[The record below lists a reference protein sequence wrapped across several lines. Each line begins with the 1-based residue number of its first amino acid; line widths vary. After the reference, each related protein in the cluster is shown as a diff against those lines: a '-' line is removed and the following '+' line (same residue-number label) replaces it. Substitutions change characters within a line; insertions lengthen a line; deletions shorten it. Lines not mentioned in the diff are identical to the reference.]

1 MNGVNEKPIL
11 KTFYKDREVG
21 IIEFD
26 TPTSCIF
33 TYSDEWIKDGYAISP
48 VIPLTGDTSSKS
60 VVNFLRNLF
69 PEGSAFDVLLQTS
82 NLSKT
87 NLLGILTAIGWD
99 TAGAF
104 TFSKSLIKR
113 KTELRPILQK
123 ELAAKL
129 EKGLTDDIA
138 RWDGKFRLS
147 VAGVQN
153 KLNVYIDKSGDKYL
167 ADGAYASTHI
177 LKFAS
182 RQFPSIV
189 VNELFCMR
197 LAQASGIDVAEVHHE
212 RVENH
217 SMLVVKRFDRRLNED
232 SVAKRHMVDGCQA
245 LDLPPEYKYE
255 QNFGSG
261 KDVAHIRDGVSLQK
275 LIGFAQQCN
284 FPAIVIQ
291 KLLGWLAFNLLVGNS
306 DAHGKNV
313 SFYMNEN
320 GVTLTP
326 FYDLVSVVFES
337 QKQTDLDTQLAM
349 AVGDNFN
356 INEITAYDLLSF
368 ADESGVKF
376 DLLQRRL
383 KKVISSVSSG
393 LEKLD
398 FSKDGLDDVQLKDI
412 EALKALTRERCDYF
426 IEQSKQFKSV
436 IEAAF

>member
-1 MNGVNEKPIL
+1 MSGANDKPIL
-11 KTFYKDREVG
+11 KTFYKEREVG
-21 IIEFD
+21 VIEFD
-26 TPTSCIF
+26 TPTSCSF
-33 TYSDEWIKDGYAISP
+33 NYSEEWKKDGYAISP
-48 VIPLTGDTSSKS
+48 VIPLTGVTSSKS

-104 TFSKSLIKR
+104 TFSKSLVQT
-113 KTELRPILQK
+113 KTELRPILQR

-129 EKGLTDDIA
+129 DKGLTDDIA

-153 KLNVYIDKSGDKYL
+153 KLNVFIDKSGDKYL

-182 RQFPSIV
+182 KQFPSIV

-212 RVENH
+212 RVQNH
-217 SMLVVKRFDRRLNED
+217 SMLVVERFDRRLIEEG
-232 SVAKRHMVDGCQA
+232 VAKRHMIDGCQA

-275 LIGFAQQCN
+275 LISFTQQCS
-284 FPAIVIQ
+284 FPAITIQ
-291 KLLGWLAFNLLVGNS
+291 KLLDWLAFNLIIGNS

-313 SFYMNEN
+313 SFYMNEK

-356 INEITAYDLLSF
+356 INEVTAFDLLTF

-383 KKVISSVSSG
+383 KKVISSVISG

-398 FSKDGLDDVQLKDI
+398 FSKDCLDDEQLKDI
-412 EALKALTRERCDYF
+412 EALKLLIRERCEYF
-426 IEQSKQFKSV
+426 LVQSKQFKSV